1 VTPSIHAVLDALGD
15 PTRRA
20 MVSLL
25 ARGPI
30 TVSALSEPLGVTVTA
45 VGQHLRLLE
54 RAGLAAS
61 EKRGRA
67 RYCRLRPESLR
78 DLEHWAQQCRAEWE
92 ARFDRLGAV
101 LDDMDPGAAPPL
113 VR

>member
-1 VTPSIHAVLDALGD
+1 VSPSTHAVFDALGD

-25 ARGPI
+25 AHGPI

-61 EKRGRA
+61 EKRGRT
-67 RYCRLRPESLR
+67 RYCRLRLDGLSE
-78 DLEHWAQQCRAEWE
+78 LERWAQQCRAEWE
-92 ARFDRLGAV
+92 ARFDRLGSV
-101 LDDMDPGAAPPL
+101 LDDLGATPL
-113 VR
+113 